1 MEHILPSELDE
12 SLDEGLTLP
21 WDAKMGDDAVRECA
35 EAEAIGYF
43 REVRGDEKVNEE
55 RGSDKEE
62 SSSSTPTATGRAFL
76 RWLQSKGALVD
87 GETEGTPVTWPP
99 PEVDDDAEN
108 EGDAEEASPPA
119 EEEAAAESPEAAG
132 GDGEEG
138 GDAGEAAA
146 DEEGGDAGEAAADE
160 GPSPP
165 SLTTLQALTA
175 FYRAIGPVAAAAE
188 EEAAR
193 EDAEQARY
201 DAEEAAAEDAE
212 AAGEEAAAAEE
223 ETKDTKDEEERA
235 RLDAEAT
242 RLARAV
248 DCEATFPEF
257 FEALG
262 RCADAAVSTEGASL
276 GEKLATFFAKLEEKV
291 DDEKDA

>member
-1 MEHILPSELDE
+1 
-12 SLDEGLTLP
+12 
-21 WDAKMGDDAVRECA
+21 MGDDAVRECA

-99 PEVDDDAEN
+99 PEVDDATN

-132 GDGEEG
+132 GDG
-138 GDAGEAAA
+138 
-146 DEEGGDAGEAAADE
+146 EEGGDAGEAAADE

-212 AAGEEAAAAEE
+212 AAGEEAAAEE
-223 ETKDTKDEEERA
+223 ETKDTKEEEERA

>member
-1 MEHILPSELDE
+1 MSEQ
-12 SLDEGLTLP
+12 
-21 WDAKMGDDAVRECA
+21 
-35 EAEAIGYF
+35 
-43 REVRGDEKVNEE
+43 
-55 RGSDKEE
+55 GSDKEE
-62 SSSSTPTATGRAFL
+62 SSSSMPTATGRAFL

-99 PEVDDDAEN
+99 PTVDDATN

-119 EEEAAAESPEAAG
+119 EEEEAAESPEAAG

-146 DEEGGDAGEAAADE
+146 DE
-160 GPSPP
+160 GPTPP

-212 AAGEEAAAAEE
+212 AAGEEETAGE
-223 ETKDTKDEEERA
+223 ETKDTKEEEERA